1 MYQLTAE
8 FRRVPTVLNLV
19 VLRGVLPE
27 SFSSFRSLDDF
38 SSHHNKEKVA
48 GALSHTRSNS
58 IPL

>member
-27 SFSSFRSLDDF
+27 SFYSFRSMDDF
-38 SSHHNKEKVA
+38 SSHHNKQKVA

>member
-27 SFSSFRSLDDF
+27 SFTSFRSLDDF
-38 SSHHNKEKVA
+38 SSPHNIQKVV
-48 GALSHTRSNS
+48 GALIHTRSNS